1 MMMENITSK
10 CWNQTNLT
18 PEMQLDEVELIDEAF
33 QDVYVGS
40 LAFSKLIL
48 PNANYSIVESQYVE
62 GVQEFNSDI
71 HSVDGLTDEL
81 WAGYHPAVLMLSRLK
96 WYGIKG
102 IYHYTDA
109 EAPAKSEALR
119 QEIELGRTLI
129 SLMAPAWLS
138 TNDDLENLEQSHV
151 FWQVINAAQARYAL
165 DTGMP
170 LTFEQV
176 VILSGMS
183 RRAVQNDAAKG
194 GPANLKVNVEEVQN
208 EDALTWLRERRNFIP
223 TTYLNDQEA
232 RQVSMAEQLDEEDD
246 ADFIF
251 VPVTDDGIAFLPM
264 LRREGGY
271 QIGKYGDEKYYQD
284 YYEALAALQKMA
296 VPKFRR
302 PNAQGNW
309 GIKVST
315 DWKRVPKSEIDA
327 AIHQL

>member
-1 MMMENITSK
+1 MMENITSK
-10 CWNQTNLT
+10 WWNQTNLT
-18 PEMQLDEVELIDEAF
+18 SEMQLDEVEVIDEAF
-33 QDVYVGS
+33 QNVYVAS

-48 PNANYSIVESQYVE
+48 PNANYNAVETQYIA

-71 HSVDGLTDEL
+71 HSLDGLRDEL

-102 IYHYTDA
+102 VYHYTDA
-109 EAPAKSEALR
+109 EIPEESEALSN
-119 QEIELGRTLI
+119 EIDLGRSLV
-129 SLMAPAWLS
+129 SLMAPSWLS
-138 TNDDLENLEQSHV
+138 NNDDVEMEQSNV
-151 FWQVINAAQARYAL
+151 FWQLINAAQARYAL

-194 GPANLKVNVEEVQN
+194 GPANLKVNGEEVQN
-208 EDALTWLRERRNFIP
+208 EDALNWLRERRNFIP

-232 RQVSMAEQLDEEDD
+232 GQVSMAEQLDEDD
-246 ADFIF
+246 VDFIF
-251 VPVTDDGIAFLPM
+251 VPVTDDGIAFLPK

-284 YYEALAALQKMA
+284 YYEALAVLQKMA
-296 VPKFRR
+296 APKFRR

-315 DWKRVPKSEIDA
+315 DWKRVSKAEIDA
-327 AIHQL
+327 AIHQLQ